1 MRDGCTSGYEHA
13 RVATRKKLER
23 LEKRNFCKYLPVCF
37 LRAQSNPNGALW
49 LLATGSSVKF
59 LCEEFPAK
67 AALLSAEACPAAELP
82 SWVSQGNSFSQHRMR
97 ATEFWQRQLQH
108 ELKKVTRFFRK
119 VTRCFMCCSGSDGFA
134 GNSFMQ
140 LEMYFQHICV
150 KYVEELW
157 FSSLVTTRESW
168 CQKEVQKSCS
178 QEKAWEATEFLD
190 TSFVR
195 RNAVQ
200 SHVCTVDMHMNTNVW
215 QKGHRLYLKY

>member
-1 MRDGCTSGYEHA
+1 MRDGCTRGYEHA

-97 ATEFWQRQLQH
+97 DRVWQRQLQH
-108 ELKKVTRFFRK
+108 ELKK
-119 VTRCFMCCSGSDGFA
+119 SPGSLGRSHVVLCVA
-134 GNSFMQ
+134 QVLMVLLGILFMQ

-157 FSSLVTTRESW
+157 FSSLVTTREKLMSEGSS
-168 CQKEVQKSCS
+168 KKLLPGESLRS
-178 QEKAWEATEFLD
+178 Y
-190 TSFVR
+190 R
-195 RNAVQ
+195 IP
-200 SHVCTVDMHMNTNVW
+200 
-215 QKGHRLYLKY
+215 GHIIC